1 MSFKKRGLAKI
12 RKRKLHFSFHL
23 VDILPKL
30 PSRELRIL
38 VEYQLNWMKIVFSFN
53 KSISLI
59 HSYFLMLI
67 LKIFSSKSVQW
78 LYGRFYYLVRDFLRD
93 LNPQVPHDS
102 LQLKSI
108 NLGLVSQN
116 PFKVHSWQL
125 SKLSTQP
132 WKTKS
137 N

>member
-1 MSFKKRGLAKI
+1 MRKI
-12 RKRKLHFSFHL
+12 NLHFSFHL
-23 VDILPKL
+23 FDILPKL
-30 PSRELRIL
+30 PSLELLIL
-38 VEYQLNWMKIVFSFN
+38 VEYQLNWIKIVFSFN

-59 HSYFLMLI
+59 YSYFLLLV

-116 PFKVHSWQL
+116 PFRVHSLHL

-137 N
+137 TLIV